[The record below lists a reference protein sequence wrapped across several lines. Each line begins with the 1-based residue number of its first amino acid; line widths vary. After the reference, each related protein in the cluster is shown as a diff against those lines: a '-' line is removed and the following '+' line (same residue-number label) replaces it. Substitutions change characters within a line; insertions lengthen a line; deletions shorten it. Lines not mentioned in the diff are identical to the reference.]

1 MSVKVSVAREGWPF
15 IVVPAV
21 LGAGLVLAGRRAL
34 ALPFAAASLA
44 SLGFFRDPERE
55 VPSVPGGVLSPAD
68 GRVLSVDAVEDRFVG
83 PAVRVAIFLS
93 PLDVHVNRAPVAGLV
108 VGTVYSR
115 GRFLAA
121 YRSEAEDAN
130 ERCSLHLQGDAAR
143 VTVVQIAGVVAR
155 RIVCR
160 VRPGDKLTA
169 GERFGMIRFGSRTDC
184 VMPRGT
190 DVRVRVGDR
199 VTGGITALD
208 VMALAERSRVVPV
221 SGHLRS
227 VPVSRSPLQ

>member
-34 ALPFAAASLA
+34 ALPFAAASLV

-199 VTGGITALD
+199 VTGGITVLGF
-208 VMALAERSRVVPV
+208 LT
-221 SGHLRS
+221 
-227 VPVSRSPLQ
+227 